1 MAMEKEE
8 EELKK
13 EKDRLLA
20 MDLMVSL
27 GSMLS
32 GASTTFLLG
41 QLLGESVKLLSP
53 TDPSSKHESLFQM
66 TSLVIFH
73 LTMAINKNL
82 MVGMKFGVKGQK
94 YKSSTILQCMLICA
108 FLFIIGY
115 CCLAFAIYHV
125 FYVRLN
131 QGPITIAFI
140 LIVTAIVALAL
151 KPYHDC
157 M

>member
-1 MAMEKEE
+1 MEMEE
-8 EELKK
+8 EELQK

-41 QLLGESVKLLSP
+41 QLLGESIDLISP
-53 TDPSSKHESLFQM
+53 GDYSSKYESLFQM

-73 LTMAINKNL
+73 LTMAINRNL
-82 MVGMKFGVKGQK
+82 MVGIKFGAKGQK
-94 YKSSTILQCMLICA
+94 YKPATILQCMLICA

-125 FYVRLN
+125 FYVRLH
-131 QGPITIAFI
+131 QGSITIVFI
-140 LIVTAIVALAL
+140 LIVTAIAALAL

>member
-1 MAMEKEE
+1 MAMEE
-8 EELKK
+8 EELQK
-13 EKDRLLA
+13 ENDRLLA

-32 GASTTFLLG
+32 SASTTFLLG
-41 QLLGESVKLLSP
+41 QLLGESVKLLSSA
-53 TDPSSKHESLFQM
+53 DPSSKYESLFQM

-82 MVGMKFGVKGQK
+82 MVGIKFSAKGQK
-94 YKSSTILQCMLICA
+94 YKPSTILQCMLICA

-115 CCLAFAIYHV
+115 CCLSFAIYHV

-131 QGPITIAFI
+131 QGSITTVFI
-140 LIVTAIVALAL
+140 LIVTAITALAL